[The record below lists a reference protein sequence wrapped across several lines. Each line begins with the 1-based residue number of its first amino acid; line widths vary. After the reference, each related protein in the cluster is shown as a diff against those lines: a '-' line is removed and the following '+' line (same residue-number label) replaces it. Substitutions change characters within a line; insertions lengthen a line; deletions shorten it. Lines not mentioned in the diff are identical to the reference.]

1 MATVEERLGE
11 ISPQTVD
18 AVAQA
23 MARARAADDADDK
36 NACEQ
41 ALADAQRALGP

>member
-1 MATVEERLGE
+1 MRISHLGVLVATALALS
-11 ISPQTVD
+11 I
-18 AVAQA
+18 
-23 MARARAADDADDK
+23 AADGADDK